1 MADTTNYKEN
11 FTNIC
16 QNIDVKNYI
25 KALLRYYHNHDDI
38 PKYVDYDLFLKT
50 QSEILIE
57 YFIDDYLNGK
67 TDFIENTDF
76 IVLLLFPFTSDIYF
90 HTIFSNEFANNYEKI
105 IIPDYIKK
113 IIKKLI
119 KEN

>member
-1 MADTTNYKEN
+1 MDDTTNYKEN

-16 QNIDVKNYI
+16 KNIDVKNYI
-25 KALLRYYHNHDDI
+25 KALIRYYHNKNYV
-38 PKYVDYDLFLKT
+38 PEYVDYDLFLKT
-50 QSEILIE
+50 QSEILTE
-57 YFIDDYLNGK
+57 YFIDDYLHGK
-67 TDFIENTDF
+67 TDFIESKEF
-76 IVLLLFPFTSDIYF
+76 IVLLLFPFASDIYVD
-90 HTIFSNEFANNYEKI
+90 TIFSNEFANKYEKI